1 MAKKRFT
8 REFKESAVKLATE
21 QGGSINQAARDLGVH
36 DGTLR
41 YWIKLHRQAQ
51 GNGQA
56 REDRALR
63 LRVRELEEEVRRLTV
78 ERDILKK
85 ATAFFAREEDRP

>member
-1 MAKKRFT
+1 MPRKHFT
-8 REFKESAVKLATE
+8 KEFKQSAVKLAAE
-21 QGGSINQAARDLGVH
+21 GGGSINQAARDLGVH

-51 GNGQA
+51 GAGEVQ
-56 REDRALR
+56 ESRALR
-63 LRVRELEEEVRRLTV
+63 TRVRALEEEVRRLTL

-85 ATAFFAREEDRP
+85 AAAFFAREEDRP